1 MLRNT
6 KEKLKNFKI
15 FTLIFIGLFLIVFLI
30 INWNEFC
37 WIFNQKIVLS
47 AIFNSPK
54 EDISKEKTDIL
65 NVQLVDTIKI
75 PKLGLEAPIVFPKD
89 NSFKEIDAALK
100 KGVIHFPTS
109 SLPGEKGTSIILGHS
124 APPGWPKI
132 NYNWIFSSIN
142 ELEEGDEVFVVFNN
156 KEYQYL
162 VKEKNILPKGEE
174 VPKFNESKA
183 NLVLLTCWPPGK
195 DYKRIFIRTELNE

>member
-1 MLRNT
+1 M

-15 FTLIFIGLFLIVFLI
+15 FTLIFISLFLAVFLI

-37 WIFNQKIVLS
+37 WIFNQEIVLS
-47 AIFNSPK
+47 TIFNSPK
-54 EDISKEKTDIL
+54 EDIPKENTDVL
-65 NVQLVDTIKI
+65 NVQLADTIKI
-75 PKLGLEAPIVFPKD
+75 PKLELEVPIVFPKD
-89 NSFKEIDAALK
+89 NSFKEIDVALE
-100 KGVIHFPTS
+100 KGVIHFPNS
-109 SLPGEKGTSIILGHS
+109 ALPGEKGTSIILGHS

-142 ELEEGDEVFVVFNN
+142 ELEEGDEIFVVFNN

-162 VKEKNILPKGEE
+162 IKEKNILQKGEE
-174 VPKFNESKA
+174 LPKFDESKT